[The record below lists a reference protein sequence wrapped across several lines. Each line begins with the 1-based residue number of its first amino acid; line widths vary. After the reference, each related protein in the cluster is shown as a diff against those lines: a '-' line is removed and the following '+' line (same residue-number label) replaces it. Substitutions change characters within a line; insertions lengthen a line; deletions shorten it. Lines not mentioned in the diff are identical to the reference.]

1 MVDIFMGYLCYT
13 GMWQS
18 GAIHMLHGSI
28 TKFRIFPSKKE
39 MYCNFL
45 VKCRKYLVFYLEKC
59 RKVGAFALEKCKFM
73 LKTHC
78 FHPFL
83 TSMMQSLQL
92 KESLR

>member
-18 GAIHMLHGSI
+18 GAIHMLHGSVA
-28 TKFRIFPSKKE
+28 KFRIFPSKKERNAQKFPSKKE

-45 VKCRKYLVFYLEKC
+45 
-59 RKVGAFALEKCKFM
+59 EKCKFM
-73 LKTHC
+73 LKTHY

-83 TSMMQSLQL
+83 TSITHSLQL
-92 KESLR
+92 NDSFR